1 MSGFAALAAETS
13 FAAEP
18 VSTLFAWVTLGAV
31 GGLLGAVAM
40 DAAMH
45 RQPDGWT
52 PAFVAA
58 AVLRR
63 TRPDRVEFRDAL
75 VVHHLAGVLA
85 GVLYALVGWVVVVA
99 AGSTGVVA
107 VALGHLT
114 GVVVVVGF
122 VYAFFAHVVLPRRAR
137 GVYEERA
144 TAVRGQWLR
153 SSLVF
158 GAVLLV
164 GGLSFV
170 AAVG

>member
-1 MSGFAALAAETS
+1 MTGQEAILAGSLIGSSPAG
-13 FAAEP
+13 
-18 VSTLFAWVTLGAV
+18 TLGIWLVLGAV
-31 GGLLGAVAM
+31 GGVAGAVAM

-63 TRPDRVEFRDAL
+63 SPPDRIAFRDAL
-75 VVHHLAGVLA
+75 VVHHVAGGLAGL
-85 GVLYALVGWVVVVA
+85 LYGLVA
-99 AGSTGVVA
+99 YSTATLLGPTAPLSTLLGHAFGVVA
-107 VALGHLT
+107 VVT
-114 GVVVVVGF
+114 F
-122 VYAFFAHVVLPRRAR
+122 IYAFFAHLVLPRGAT

-158 GAVLLV
+158 GGVLLV
-164 GGLSFV
+164 TGLVVV
-170 AAVG
+170 ATLT